1 MHPDIRTRNNVLVA
15 GRGTRPMV
23 FAHGF
28 GCDQN
33 MWRAVTPAFEDDYQV
48 VTFDYVGSGRSDVAA
63 YSADRY
69 GSLNGYAQDLLDVCH
84 ALELRDVILVG
95 HSVSSMVGVLASIRE
110 PGLFSRLVMVA
121 PSPRYINDE
130 PDYVGGFE
138 RRDIE
143 GLIEMMSQ
151 NHHGWANFLAPVV
164 MRNEDRPGLAEELEA
179 SFCAADPEIT
189 RRFAEVT
196 FYSDNRADLPH
207 VTVPSLLLQC
217 SDDLVAPAE
226 VGDFL
231 HRSLAG
237 STLVHLKAT
246 GHCPHMSHPEET
258 VAAIRAYL
266 ATVP

>member
-1 MHPDIRTRNNVLVA
+1 MDSDVRTRNNVRVA

-33 MWRAVTPAFEDDYQV
+33 MWRAVAPAFKDEFQV
-48 VTFDYVGSGRSDVAA
+48 VTFDYVGSGRSDLAA
-63 YSADRY
+63 YTPQRY
-69 GSLNGYAQDLLDVCH
+69 GSLDGYAQDLLDVCH

-121 PSPRYINDE
+121 PSPRYIDDE

-151 NHHGWANFLAPVV
+151 NHNGWANFLAPVV
-164 MRNEDRPGLAEELEA
+164 MRNDDRPELAQELEA
-179 SFCAADPEIT
+179 SFCAADPDIA

-196 FYSDNRADLPH
+196 FFSDNRADLPH
-207 VTVPSLLLQC
+207 VTVPSLVLQC
-217 SDDLVAPAE
+217 ADDLVAPAP
-226 VGDFL
+226 VGDYL
-231 HRSLAG
+231 HRALAG
-237 STLVHLKAT
+237 STLVRMEAT

-258 VAAIRAYL
+258 IRVIRAYL
-266 ATVP
+266 AAVP